1 MTLVASS
8 GTCCLFPAELTVV
21 FREEPITVVPRQ
33 RVESFDWDDRL
44 EKAQADRYMPVL
56 NRLMGSGDR

>member
-1 MTLVASS
+1 MTLVS
-8 GTCCLFPAELTVV
+8 GSDTCCHPSAELTVV
-21 FREEPITVVPRQ
+21 FREELITVVPRQ
-33 RVESFDWDDRL
+33 MVESFDWDDRL

>member
-8 GTCCLFPAELTVV
+8 GTCCHPSAELTVV

>member
-1 MTLVASS
+1 M
-8 GTCCLFPAELTVV
+8 V

-33 RVESFDWDDRL
+33 RVESIDWDDGL

>member
-1 MTLVASS
+1 M
-8 GTCCLFPAELTVV
+8 V

-44 EKAQADRYMPVL
+44 EKAQADRYMPYL
-56 NRLMGSGDR
+56 NALMGSGNR